1 MAQALTETNTA
12 TTVAAG
18 GVKKSTKISAVGD
31 LYFGRF
37 NAESF
42 LPFYEQEE
50 GESEAGN
57 ALIGS
62 IKEFCEQFVFP
73 DRIDSECLLAPGIL
87 KGLGER
93 GVLGAS
99 VDKSRGGTGGT
110 FFNFCRA
117 MQTLG
122 GFCGS
127 TAEAVN
133 LHSTAIELL
142 LEFGSQSQIEQ
153 WVPGLTSGELSVAI
167 AVTEPQS
174 GMATGL
180 LCTVAKTD
188 SNKSNAATSAAESS
202 QFVIDGEK
210 CWISNAPIADLFI
223 VLASTPESAVD
234 DHASTTAFLLT
245 PELSGVT
252 VTEVPADK
260 LGMRGI
266 TVGGLQFDDVSVS
279 AQDVLGSVGDGAN
292 IIAAIDQ
299 SSQIG
304 YAASM
309 LGAGKFL
316 LQQMVTRARFRRQSG
331 RLIRDFE
338 LVREKIASAAADLF
352 ALESAIEHVAAHVD
366 LGEEPVVD
374 EAMMLK
380 LAADQSLS
388 KIVSDAMDI
397 WGGKSVFTD
406 QSLERV
412 FRNVRYSQISSGVGE
427 VIGQH
432 LVTRAVEFIASDLK
446 KLTTNWWQAPAKL
459 YVGTPAIPVQHEHLR
474 FNSRWLGSQIGKFG
488 WALKTAF
495 ASHGRELSTQQ
506 LQCRRLSE
514 VATGL
519 FLSSCVYSRLATTL
533 ANGTIP
539 EPAQQADFAT
549 GNLFLLKTRD
559 ANETNFEQ
567 LKINHDELVNSV
579 ADVWLQKTFDDQ
591 PIAD

>member
-1 MAQALTETNTA
+1 MAQTLEDSKHA
-12 TTVAAG
+12 TQAPANAENKNVNPS
-18 GVKKSTKISAVGD
+18 GVGE

-37 NAESF
+37 NADSF
-42 LPFYEQEE
+42 LPFYEQTEE
-50 GESEAGN
+50 ENEAGN
-57 ALIGS
+57 QLVDS
-62 IKEFCEQFVFP
+62 IKEFCEQYVFP
-73 DRIDSECLLAPGIL
+73 DRIDSESLLAPGIL

-99 VDKSRGGTGGT
+99 VDKSHGGTGGT

-153 WVPGLTSGELSVAI
+153 WVPDLTSGKISVAI

-174 GMATGL
+174 GMATGS
-180 LCTVAKTD
+180 LCTVAKSD
-188 SNKSNAATSAAESS
+188 SAQTKATNAAPESS
-202 QFVIDGEK
+202 GFVIDGEK

-223 VLASTPESAVD
+223 VLASTPENAVG

-245 PELSGVT
+245 PELTGVT
-252 VTEVPADK
+252 VTEETADK
-260 LGMRGI
+260 LGVRGI
-266 TVGGLQFDDVSVS
+266 TVGGLQFEDVSVT
-279 AQDVLGSVGDGAN
+279 AQDVLGSVGDGTK
-292 IIAAIDQ
+292 IIAAINQ
-299 SSQIG
+299 SCHIG

-309 LGAGKFL
+309 LGAGKSL
-316 LQQMVTRARFRRQSG
+316 LQQMISRARFRRQSG

-352 ALESAIEHVAAHVD
+352 ALEAAIEHVAAHVD
-366 LGEEPVVD
+366 LGEETVTD

-380 LAADQSLS
+380 LAADRSLS
-388 KIVSDAMDI
+388 KIVSDTMDI

-406 QSLERV
+406 EALERV
-412 FRNVRYSQISSGVGE
+412 FRDVRYAQISSGIGE
-427 VIGQH
+427 VIGQQ
-432 LVTRAVEFIASDLK
+432 LIARGLEYIASDLK
-446 KLTTNWWQAPAKL
+446 TLSSNWWQAPAKL

-495 ASHGRELSTQQ
+495 ASHGKELTTEQ
-506 LQCRRLSE
+506 LHCRRLSE
-514 VATGL
+514 IATGL
-519 FLSSCVYSRLATTL
+519 FLSSCVYSRLSATL

-539 EPAQQADFAT
+539 EPAQQADFVT

-559 ANETNFEQ
+559 ANETHFEQ
-567 LKINHDELVNSV
+567 LKISHDELVNGV
-579 ADVWLQKTFDDQ
+579 AEVWLQKTFDDQ
-591 PIAD
+591 PIVD

>member
-1 MAQALTETNTA
+1 MAQTLEDSNNA
-12 TTVAAG
+12 TPASAG
-18 GVKKSTKISAVGD
+18 VVSDNAKTSGVGE

-37 NAESF
+37 NTESF
-42 LPFYEQEE
+42 LPFYEQEKVE
-50 GESEAGN
+50 NEAGD
-57 ALIGS
+57 ALVGS
-62 IKEFCEQFVFP
+62 IKEFCEQYVFP
-73 DRIDSECLLAPGIL
+73 DRIDSESLLAPGIL

-142 LEFGSQSQIEQ
+142 LKFGSQSQMEQ
-153 WVPGLTSGELSVAI
+153 WVPGLTSGEISVAI

-174 GMATGL
+174 GMATGT
-180 LCTVAKTD
+180 LCTVAKSD
-188 SNKSNAATSAAESS
+188 SAQTNATPESS
-202 QFVIDGEK
+202 GFIIDGEK

-223 VLASTPESAVD
+223 VLASTPENAVG

-245 PELSGVT
+245 PELTGVT
-252 VTEVPADK
+252 VTEETADK

-266 TVGGLQFDDVSVS
+266 TVGGLQFEDVSVT
-279 AQDVLGSVGDGAN
+279 AQEVLGSVGDGTE
-292 IIAAIDQ
+292 IIAAINQ

-316 LQQMVTRARFRRQSG
+316 LQQMISRARFRRQSG

-338 LVREKIASAAADLF
+338 LVREKIASAAANLF

-366 LGEEPVVD
+366 LDEEPVAD

-380 LAADQSLS
+380 LAADRSLS

-406 QSLERV
+406 QALERV
-412 FRNVRYSQISSGVGE
+412 FRDVRYNQISSGVGE
-427 VIGQH
+427 VIGQQ
-432 LVTRAVEFIASDLK
+432 LIARGLAYIASDLK
-446 KLTTNWWQAPAKL
+446 TLSSNWWQAPAKL
-459 YVGTPAIPVQHEHLR
+459 YVGTPVIPVKHEHLR

-488 WALKTAF
+488 WALKTAI
-495 ASHGRELSTQQ
+495 ASHGKELTTQQ
-506 LQCRRLSE
+506 LNCRRLSE
-514 VATGL
+514 IATGL
-519 FLSSCVYSRLATTL
+519 FLSSCVYSRLAATL

-539 EPAQQADFAT
+539 EPAQQADFVT

-559 ANETNFEQ
+559 ANERRFDE
-567 LKINHDELVNSV
+567 LKISHDELVNSV
-579 ADVWLQKTFDDQ
+579 AEIWLQKTFDDQ